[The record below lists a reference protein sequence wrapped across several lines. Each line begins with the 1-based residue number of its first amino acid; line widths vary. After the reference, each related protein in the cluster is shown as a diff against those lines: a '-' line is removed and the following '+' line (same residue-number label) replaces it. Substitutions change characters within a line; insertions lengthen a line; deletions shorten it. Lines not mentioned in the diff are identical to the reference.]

1 MSRTSKRPLFA
12 VVAGVLGPLYR
23 VAAAAQW
30 HGIENLPAS
39 GGFVIAPNHLTE
51 LDPVTVGYPV
61 YRAGIMP
68 RFLAKESL
76 FRVPVVGALLRGMGH
91 VPVYRWGPRAKD
103 SLEAA
108 FAELADGGVI
118 VVYPE
123 GTVTRDPEM
132 WPMRAHTGAA
142 QRAEVTAD
150 PQGLA
155 EIAGDR
161 RRPLPRLD
169 TGAGLA
175 DLFVGQDAFAPFVLA
190 FRLGDS
196 DALSLAF
203 TDDGPLAPGERPEQ
217 RKHQIGS
224 RILGAGGVG
233 SPFMDKLHT
242 RALGS
247 DLTNDLLEIDQGTSE
262 SVH

>member
-142 QRAEVTAD
+142 R
-150 PQGLA
+150 LA
-155 EIAGDR
+155 
-161 RRPLPRLD
+161 
-169 TGAGLA
+169 
-175 DLFVGQDAFAPFVLA
+175 
-190 FRLGDS
+190 
-196 DALSLAF
+196 
-203 TDDGPLAPGERPEQ
+203 
-217 RKHQIGS
+217 
-224 RILGAGGVG
+224 LGAGVPVIPVGHWGDQDILYRDPDRHRTWSVFPRKQVGVRFG
-233 SPFMDKLHT
+233 RPLWP
-242 RALGS
+242 R
-247 DLTNDLLEIDQGTSE
+247 DLLPGGSE
-262 SVH
+262 ATPRPSAEQLNHATTVIMDRITDLVADLRGQRPPATRFDPRTRGVRR